1 MYYSLSFVLPTW
13 RIAGSKKLNREEGG
27 QGMSLT
33 RDQPT
38 LCNEDISDDQE
49 WSPETVPGKSD
60 SSRKQRT
67 KKRETLFK
75 T

>member
-1 MYYSLSFVLPTW
+1 MDYSLRFVLPTW
-13 RIAGSKKLNREEGG
+13 RIAGSKKLNREGG

-33 RDQPT
+33 WDQPT
-38 LCNEDISDDQE
+38 SCNEDISDDPE
-49 WSPETVPGKSD
+49 RSPETSPGKSD

-75 T
+75 S